1 MQWMPPASKF
11 LKNKSTVKI
20 YVVHSKS
27 DPLGRGVVMIFLAVK
42 IRFVQ

>member
-1 MQWMPPASKF
+1 MPPASNF

-27 DPLGRGVVMIFLAVK
+27 DPLGRGVVMILLAVK